1 MERLKKNA
9 SQFRWWIRLLPRM
22 LADSRHVPV
31 LWILAI
37 TSDPWIRFWVADNSN
52 ASTRLLNRLLND
64 AHPEVRWAAAN
75 TLEWKTGIDLTS

>member
-1 MERLKKNA
+1 MVKKNA

-37 TSDPWIRFWVADNSN
+37 TSDPWIRFWVADNWHS
-52 ASTRLLNRLLND
+52 SDRLLKRLAND
-64 AHPEVRWAAAN
+64 PHPEVRWKAGD
-75 TLEWKTGIDLTS
+75 TLAWKSGEGGT